1 MYGIVYI
8 DHNCLLV
15 SYSVPIDIGYILVL
29 VYWVH
34 IDILMVLLFV
44 CCVWMVLYLLLSIIA
59 HNMYWHPLVLYI
71 DIVIKFIGKGIAQML
86 LYVHWYCPLLLIIGV
101 TMV

>member
-15 SYSVPIDIGYILVL
+15 SYSVPIDVGYILVL
-29 VYWVH
+29 VCWVY
-34 IDILMVLLFV
+34 IDILVLLFGIIPIV
-44 CCVWMVLYLLLSIIA
+44 VHYCPQHVLAPIG
-59 HNMYWHPLVLYI
+59 
-71 DIVIKFIGKGIAQML
+71 IVIKFIGKGIAQML
-86 LYVHWYCPLLLIIGV
+86 HWYCPLLLIIGV

>member
-34 IDILMVLLFV
+34 IDILTVLLFG
-44 CCVWMVLYLLLSIIA
+44 II
-59 HNMYWHPLVLYI
+59 P
-71 DIVIKFIGKGIAQML
+71 IV
-86 LYVHWYCPLLLIIGV
+86 VHYCPQHVLAPIGIIH
-101 TMV
+101 